1 MLRGHRDL
9 RAYQLAHRLA
19 MQIFDASKRFPLEE
33 RYSLTDQVRRS
44 SRSVA
49 ANVAEGFRKR
59 QYPNMFS
66 AKMAGADAEATET
79 QVWLDFA
86 FECAYI
92 REDVHKQLI
101 ADYEQLGKML
111 GKMIAEA
118 RKFTPA

>member
-1 MLRGHRDL
+1 
-9 RAYQLAHRLA
+9 
-19 MQIFDASKRFPLEE
+19 
-33 RYSLTDQVRRS
+33 
-44 SRSVA
+44 
-49 ANVAEGFRKR
+49 
-59 QYPNMFS
+59 MFS
-66 AKMAGADAEATET
+66 AKMADADAEATET